1 MSLYPSLEDMMV
13 DQMIKAQQTSAPSPA
28 AQALPRGG
36 GWTQPPQ
43 PVSHPPLPASLAPVP
58 ASVAASYPG
67 LAEYM
72 GLELSEALIRENMPE
87 YLPGNQSS
95 VAVPGSFGVSGVGSG
110 VTMLA
115 PISGHSPGLARAQVS
130 HGVRQIVLCKDKD
143 NKIGLK
149 AKAVNKG
156 VFVCLVAK
164 DSPAA
169 LGGLRFGDQILQ
181 INGENVAGFSSDKV
195 HDMLRKSSVN
205 NITMVIRDRPF
216 ERTLTLHKDSTGH
229 IGFQFKEG
237 RIISLAVD
245 SSAARNGL
253 LIDHNLLEVNGQN
266 VVGIRDKDIG
276 SIIEAGG
283 EVITVTIIPSHI
295 YNHIMKNM
303 SSSVIRKLMDHS
315 VPDA

>member
-1 MSLYPSLEDMMV
+1 MV

-87 YLPGNQSS
+87 YLPSNQSS

>member
-110 VTMLA
+110 LTMLA
-115 PISGHSPGLARAQVS
+115 PISCHSPGLARAQVS